1 MPAKRVSLKGKG
13 ADLFFGGNQSQAA
26 DEILSEQVPVETVPS
41 DTETSGDI
49 PPAPSAAPLPG
60 DEPPRDEPVSLPV
73 GETAP
78 ETAGAAEV
86 TRKPSRYPA
95 STLAHNA
102 EAIEAIRR
110 VVKQTGREVSFVRL
124 SPEEKGR
131 LADIVYTYRRQGRKT
146 TENELNRIAIN
157 ALLEDYDAHGA
168 QSVLARVLDA
178 LHA

>member
-1 MPAKRVSLKGKG
+1 
-13 ADLFFGGNQSQAA
+13 
-26 DEILSEQVPVETVPS
+26 
-41 DTETSGDI
+41 
-49 PPAPSAAPLPG
+49 
-60 DEPPRDEPVSLPV
+60 
-73 GETAP
+73 
-78 ETAGAAEV
+78 
-86 TRKPSRYPA
+86 
-95 STLAHNA
+95 
-102 EAIEAIRR
+102 

-157 ALLEDYDAHGA
+157 ALLDDYDAHGA